1 MIILFKELNIFTIII
16 SLILSLFKIKIY
28 YFSISKIFRNKKIII
43 FLEKF
48 AIVFLNYHIHKKKL
62 IPDTL
67 VKAQKISAIVANK
80 ISQKLMIKK
89 KDLKKFF
96 INKLFLEIYIQR
108 GITNSICEYLNYFES
123 ANYVIGKK
131 NNKKIIFFLQSNF
144 YLSTILKDY
153 NNFIVISFLSNIKN
167 YILHL
172 TQLITQFTK
181 LIINYFSNIININK
195 LENKKIDINKH
206 NVGFKSIYFT
216 NDGIIEN
223 NNIIDFFFLKDDQ
236 NKFKFSDTAVI
247 ELKKKK
253 FYSKENFSYVKKNKI
268 TLFFHENLKYFL
280 NKGDIL
286 SILKI
291 NLNLFYK
298 YNLSLSFFIL
308 KFLIEVKKNE
318 SRLDEFKDTKV
329 AFVSYEYLFPIGLA
343 AACYSHNIKLVGL
356 QRRMHLPMHLHYIYL
371 DYYFLFGK
379 KCLPFLKKNQPA
391 KIKYLPTGRLINLKY
406 KLKKQNST
414 KLKCVVFDF
423 SSQLNWYDDAILND
437 SNWEIN
443 RNFYSII
450 IRLAKKFRNINFYIK
465 SKKRQNWMKL
475 NYFKKVN
482 NEIIKLDNL
491 SFIRNNKSVN
501 SISIIQK
508 YDFAIGKHSSV
519 LDEFLM
525 INKPAIIYENPLEVK
540 KFLDYGDS
548 ISCYS
553 EKNLHY
559 KVSKILKNFR
569 IYNNKLLSSRNILY
583 FKFNKKK
590 FFQNLRQIYHDNV
603 LNK

>member
-236 NKFKFSDTAVI
+236 NKFK
-247 ELKKKK
+247 
-253 FYSKENFSYVKKNKI
+253 
-268 TLFFHENLKYFL
+268 
-280 NKGDIL
+280 
-286 SILKI
+286 
-291 NLNLFYK
+291 
-298 YNLSLSFFIL
+298 
-308 KFLIEVKKNE
+308 
-318 SRLDEFKDTKV
+318 
-329 AFVSYEYLFPIGLA
+329 
-343 AACYSHNIKLVGL
+343 
-356 QRRMHLPMHLHYIYL
+356 
-371 DYYFLFGK
+371 
-379 KCLPFLKKNQPA
+379 
-391 KIKYLPTGRLINLKY
+391 
-406 KLKKQNST
+406 
-414 KLKCVVFDF
+414 
-423 SSQLNWYDDAILND
+423 
-437 SNWEIN
+437 
-443 RNFYSII
+443 
-450 IRLAKKFRNINFYIK
+450 
-465 SKKRQNWMKL
+465 
-475 NYFKKVN
+475 
-482 NEIIKLDNL
+482 
-491 SFIRNNKSVN
+491 
-501 SISIIQK
+501 
-508 YDFAIGKHSSV
+508 
-519 LDEFLM
+519 
-525 INKPAIIYENPLEVK
+525 
-540 KFLDYGDS
+540 
-548 ISCYS
+548 
-553 EKNLHY
+553 
-559 KVSKILKNFR
+559 
-569 IYNNKLLSSRNILY
+569 
-583 FKFNKKK
+583 
-590 FFQNLRQIYHDNV
+590 
-603 LNK
+603 